1 MINFS
6 EIMIIRYY
14 ELDWIEVTY
23 SDDISKE
30 NIDMIYKK
38 LDKEMKENKH
48 LESSK
53 IIIKGKDFEKEENRV
68 F

>member
-1 MINFS
+1 MSNFP

-23 SDDISKE
+23 SDDWSEE
-30 NIDMIYKK
+30 NIDRIYIK
-38 LDKEMKENKH
+38 LDIEMKENKI

-53 IIIKGKDFEKEENRV
+53 IIIKGDWISKEI
-68 F
+68 